1 MTQHFPNG
9 TTFSSQQRSGRGALR
24 QVMRF
29 PPLWAA
35 PPPGA
40 RAGGW
45 ALHGST
51 SGRAHHVKLLLQAR
65 ARRASRV
72 PPRRARTRDVNP
84 EDTGGQNAEAAR
96 GGRRCWW

>member
-1 MTQHFPNG
+1 
-9 TTFSSQQRSGRGALR
+9 
-24 QVMRF
+24 MRF

-51 SGRAHHVKLLLQAR
+51 RGRAHHVKLLLQAR
-65 ARRASRV
+65 ARLASRV
-72 PPRRARTRDVNP
+72 PPPRAQRALLLRARARERDGATTADSGDSCKPPWDIV
-84 EDTGGQNAEAAR
+84 AR
-96 GGRRCWW
+96 CAR